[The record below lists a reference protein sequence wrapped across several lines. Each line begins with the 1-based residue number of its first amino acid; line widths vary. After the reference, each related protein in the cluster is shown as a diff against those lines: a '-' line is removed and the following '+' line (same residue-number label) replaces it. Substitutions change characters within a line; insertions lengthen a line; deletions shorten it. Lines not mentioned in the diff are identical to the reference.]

1 MRLLYLHSIYKKYS
15 MNENCSKSTDPN
27 DDISFLIWR
36 IMKHWQRGKQRL
48 LDEFGITG
56 SQMELLGAICYMSEH
71 KMEATQIILSQGTE
85 IDPMTTSTILR
96 NLQKKGLISRREST
110 TDTRARIVEVTK
122 EGSALFFRARAKMEE
137 RQEEL
142 LKNIDKEGLIAHL
155 QSLLTEMDR
164 INNRLNS

>member
-1 MRLLYLHSIYKKYS
+1 
-15 MNENCSKSTDPN
+15 MNGNCSKSTEPN
-27 DDISFLIWR
+27 NDISFLIWR

-56 SQMELLGAICYMSEH
+56 SQMELLGAICYMSKH
-71 KMEATQIILSQGTE
+71 KMEATQIILSQETE

-110 TDTRARIVEVTK
+110 TDTRARIVEVTN
-122 EGSALFFRARAKMEE
+122 EGSDLFFRVKAKIEE

-142 LKNIDKEGLIAHL
+142 FKNIDKQGLVKHL
-155 QSLLTEMDR
+155 QLLLAEMDR
-164 INNRLNS
+164 LNKSNS

>member
-1 MRLLYLHSIYKKYS
+1 MEGI
-15 MNENCSKSTDPN
+15 CSKSTEPN
-27 DDISFLIWR
+27 DSVSFLIWR

-71 KMEATQIILSQGTE
+71 KIEATQIILSQETE

-110 TDTRARIVEVTK
+110 TDTRARIVEVTD
-122 EGSALFFRARAKMEE
+122 EGVALFCRAKAKIEE

-142 LKNIDKEGLIAHL
+142 FKNIDKQGLVQHL
-155 QSLLTEMDR
+155 QLLLREMDR
-164 INNRLNS
+164 LNKSNN

>member
-1 MRLLYLHSIYKKYS
+1 MEGI
-15 MNENCSKSTDPN
+15 CSKSTEPN
-27 DDISFLIWR
+27 DDVSFLIWR

-56 SQMELLGAICYMSEH
+56 SQMELLGALCHMAENKI
-71 KMEATQIILSQGTE
+71 EATQIILSQETE

-110 TDTRARIVEVTK
+110 TDTRARIVEVTD
-122 EGSALFFRARAKMEE
+122 EGVALFYRAKAKIRE

-142 LKNIDKEGLIAHL
+142 FKNINKQDLVKHL
-155 QSLLTEMDR
+155 QLLLNEMDR
-164 INNRLNS
+164 LSKSNN

>member
-1 MRLLYLHSIYKKYS
+1 
-15 MNENCSKSTDPN
+15 MNGNCGKWTDPN
-27 DDISFLIWR
+27 DNISFLIWR
-36 IMKHWQRGKQRL
+36 IMKYWQRGKQKL

-71 KMEATQIILSQGTE
+71 KMEATQIILSQETE

-110 TDTRARIVEVTK
+110 TDTRARIVEVTD
-122 EGSALFFRARAKMEE
+122 EGLALFFRAKVKMEE

-142 LKNIDKEGLIAHL
+142 FQNIDKEGLKTHL
-155 QSLLTEMDR
+155 QMLLREMDR
-164 INNRLNS
+164 LSGSNN

>member
-1 MRLLYLHSIYKKYS
+1 MEGI
-15 MNENCSKSTDPN
+15 CSKSTEPN
-27 DDISFLIWR
+27 DDVSFLIWR

-56 SQMELLGAICYMSEH
+56 SQMELLGALCYMSEH
-71 KMEATQIILSQGTE
+71 KIEATQIILSQETE

-110 TDTRARIVEVTK
+110 TDTRARIVEVTD
-122 EGSALFFRARAKMEE
+122 EGRTLFFRAKAKIKE

-142 LKNIDKEGLIAHL
+142 FKNINRQGLVKHL
-155 QSLLTEMDR
+155 QLLLNEMDR
-164 INNRLNS
+164 LSKSNN